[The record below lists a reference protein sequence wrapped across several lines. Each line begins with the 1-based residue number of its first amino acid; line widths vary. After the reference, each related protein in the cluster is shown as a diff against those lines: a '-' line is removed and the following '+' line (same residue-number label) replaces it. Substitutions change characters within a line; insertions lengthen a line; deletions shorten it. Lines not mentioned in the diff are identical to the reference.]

1 MVIALI
7 ISQPV
12 LAELPT
18 LNRVNQQIDLL
29 NKVTDVVD
37 IDALQKI
44 KSELREITEI
54 QKQNAQLQV
63 LLKQAPQRKV
73 TLEEKRKESA
83 NTEQAVIPESASVS
97 DLEQLLATQI
107 ARNQEWNELLNKLE
121 AQQQAM
127 LESQETLPAD
137 IAEQEQKI
145 ALVTKDNAIIE
156 AQSDSLIDK
165 WTIATEEALLDSQL
179 QALTL
184 QQGTLSQ
191 RRELAKINQQILEN
205 ELLISS
211 NKIELLQVKLIEA
224 STKSSLEVI
233 EQARQLTRTL
243 GDVPAYIKQWNTKNE
258 QLAAEFEAL
267 NRQLISSQR
276 ERKELQDQRQR
287 VTQNLSQIKGNIKW
301 LKNSPEF
308 SDAIGAQLRSLPD
321 LSDKTDLA
329 NTITDAHLQHFKLST
344 ELAQLK
350 DIPTLVVNVA
360 DIEKL
365 SSLDQKVLESILKF
379 RFEVLNDAIDKTD
392 QFIAEIT
399 RLDALQ
405 DQFYQEI
412 QDERDFLREKRLFI
426 RDRTNIWSLFSLD
439 LKVWLGTE
447 DLIERVSTLIQRVR
461 TYPGELTL
469 LALLFGF
476 IGLIIAQFRKMGKKY
491 RLASA
496 KYIGRVRKDTF
507 LSSFVLFISAISNG
521 ALIAFCLLVV
531 DYWIESR
538 LSAFYSYDLSKIFI
552 SFSTLICVWESVAR
566 MTVSGGLLDTHLGY
580 SKVFIEW
587 LKSSLSKNRW
597 MLYSLLISILVIEML
612 AESSDSLLLRILFI
626 VLIIWLIAFT
636 IILLKRNHLPVILPK
651 LLQSPAALQLLRIA
665 LVLPLIIISILA
677 IWGYFYTSWVVLF
690 YYYAILLCLLSTALF
705 QQLGVRWLEIE
716 QRRISLQRAL
726 EKREELLQRENDN
739 VSVEEIDESVIPIES
754 IGQQSLTLLNIAA
767 IIVFFLMLSALFSG
781 GLVAFHWM
789 NDVTIW
795 DVLTVTESGNI
806 VEAISLKSLLT
817 ALISLG
823 LSFFLAKNLPGLL
836 ELLLLHRLN
845 ISTGA
850 TYAIN
855 TLLRYAII
863 LAGFL
868 IAVSALGFHWS
879 RLQWLVAALGV
890 GLGFGLQEIFAN
902 LVSGIIL
909 LFERPVRVGD
919 TITIQNLT
927 GQVTRINTR
936 ATTILDW
943 DQKEIIV
950 PNKSLIT
957 EQLINWSLSD
967 STTRVII
974 PIGVAYGS
982 DVDLV
987 KKLLIQAASECDEVC
1002 KTPPPSALFLL
1013 FGASSLDFELRIY
1026 MSRIE
1031 GRSLIKDKLNSRI
1044 DQLFR
1049 EHHIEIPFP
1058 QMDIHVRDLPTK
1070 I

>member
-1 MVIALI
+1 
-7 ISQPV
+7 

-18 LNRVNQQIDLL
+18 LNQVNQQIELL
-29 NKVTDVVD
+29 NKNNDAAD

-44 KSELREITEI
+44 KNELAQIAEIK
-54 QKQNAQLQV
+54 KQNNQLQT
-63 LLKQAPQRKV
+63 LLKQAPQTRMA
-73 TLEEKRKESA
+73 LNEKRQESA
-83 NTEQAVIPESASVS
+83 LSDPEVLPESASVS
-97 DLEQLLATQI
+97 YLEQRLATEI
-107 ARNQEWNELLNKLE
+107 ARNQEWSEQINELE
-121 AQQQAM
+121 EEQQAM
-127 LESQETLPAD
+127 LESQETLPTE

-156 AQSDSLIDK
+156 MQSDALIDK
-165 WTIATEEALLDSQL
+165 WTIATRNALLENQL
-179 QALTL
+179 EALTL
-184 QQGTLSQ
+184 QQRTLSL

-205 ELLISS
+205 ELSISS
-211 NKIELLQVKLIEA
+211 KKIELLQIKLIET

-233 EQARQLTRTL
+233 EQAQQLTRTL
-243 GDVPAYIKQWNTKNE
+243 GDVPPYIKQWNIKNE

-267 NRQLISSQR
+267 NRQLIASQR
-276 ERKELQDQRQR
+276 ERKQLQEQRQR

-329 NTITDAHLQHFKLST
+329 NTITAAHLQLFKLST
-344 ELAQLK
+344 ALASLK
-350 DIPTLVVNVA
+350 DIPLLIANVA
-360 DIEKL
+360 ETENL
-365 SSLDQKVLESILKF
+365 STLDQKVLASILKF

-426 RDRTNIWSLFSLD
+426 RDRTSIWSLFSLD
-439 LKVWLGTE
+439 LNVWLGTT
-447 DLIERVSTLIQRVR
+447 DLIGRVSTLIQRASL
-461 TYPGELTL
+461 YPGELTL
-469 LALLFGF
+469 LGLLFGF
-476 IGLIIAQFRKMGKKY
+476 IGLIIIQFRKMGQKY

-496 KYIGRVRKDTF
+496 KYVGRVRKDTF
-507 LSSFVLFISAISNG
+507 LSSFILFISAISNG
-521 ALIAFCLLVV
+521 ILIAVCLLVV
-531 DYWIESR
+531 EYWIESR
-538 LSAFYSYDLSKIFI
+538 LSSFYSYDLSKIFI

-566 MTVSGGLLDTHLGY
+566 MALPGGLLETHLGY

-597 MLYSLLISILVIEML
+597 MLYSLLISILVSEML
-612 AESSDSLLLRILFI
+612 AETSDSLLLRILFT

-636 IILLKRNHLPVILPK
+636 IILLKRSHLPIILPK

-677 IWGYFYTSWVVLF
+677 IWRYFYTSWVVLF
-690 YYYAILLCLLSTALF
+690 YYYAILLCLLLTALF

-726 EKREELLQRENDN
+726 EKREELLQREHDDL
-739 VSVEEIDESVIPIES
+739 SVEDIDESVIPIES
-754 IGQQSLTLLNIAA
+754 IGQQSLTLLNIAVL
-767 IIVFFLMLSALFSG
+767 IVLFIMLSALFSG
-781 GLVAFHWM
+781 GLLAFHWM
-789 NDVTIW
+789 DDVTIW

-817 ALISLG
+817 ALISVG

-836 ELLLLHRLN
+836 ELLILHRLN

-850 TYAIN
+850 TYATN
-855 TLLRYAII
+855 TLLRYAIV

-919 TITIQNLT
+919 TITIQDLT

-967 STTRVII
+967 STTRVIL

-982 DVDLV
+982 NVELV
-987 KKLLIQAASECDEVC
+987 KKLLIQSASECDEVC

-1026 MSRIE
+1026 MPKIE
-1031 GRSLIKDKLNSRI
+1031 GRALIKDKLNSRI

-1049 EHHIEIPFP
+1049 EHNIEIPFP